1 MDQAL
6 LNALHPFSFVT
17 DTDGKILR
25 VGRSLLRLIP
35 SIMKAESVFS
45 AFSIERSLG
54 SVGSEH
60 VDDLT
65 NQLVVLARRDDPS
78 FRLRGQVVQADTLPS
93 RYIFAVTPAI
103 TRLDQIQSMDLL
115 LGDFPLGEPI
125 LDFLLFMQQQRAF
138 QDSIESARRE
148 LEWENRT
155 SKLLHKI
162 VLETQEAIDPS
173 EAYRTVLTAVC
184 HGLTWEIGHVFVR
197 NQEDPSQICSSQ
209 DWFIEDGL
217 EIDFF
222 RKVSEESTCNP
233 GEGLL
238 GRCLQSREIQWVPNL
253 AAYQFYRRPNPLP
266 SARNVTAVAVPIFE
280 GDSVTAV
287 FEFYTSR
294 SIVNPEPLRRLFGL
308 VGIQVSNIIARIRA
322 KRREADH
329 LAALVQAS
337 KMATLGEITA
347 GVAHEINNP
356 LYTLSLIAQVL
367 RRLSNRGPLSQTE
380 IQTQVGR
387 IEASVERMAKI
398 VLELKAFSR
407 DSSTDPME
415 EIQINRI
422 IAETTDLCFSRFQD
436 RQVQLIVVP
445 IPPHWTVEC
454 RGSQIS
460 QVFLNI
466 LNNAYDAVR
475 DLDTRWI
482 KVECADMGATYS
494 IRITDSGKGIKP
506 NVAPKIMSP
515 FFTTKPTGQGTGLGL
530 SISSNIL
537 TDHGGSLQLD
547 TDSPNTSFVISI
559 PKRQHAVLTQE
570 AV

>member
-222 RKVSEESTCNP
+222 RRYRKNRPAILAKAFSVDACSLEKFS
-233 GEGLL
+233 GSQILL
-238 GRCLQSREIQWVPNL
+238 HISFTDDPTLFRALEMSLQWRSPSSREIQ
-253 AAYQFYRRPNPLP
+253 
-266 SARNVTAVAVPIFE
+266 
-280 GDSVTAV
+280 
-287 FEFYTSR
+287 
-294 SIVNPEPLRRLFGL
+294 
-308 VGIQVSNIIARIRA
+308 
-322 KRREADH
+322 
-329 LAALVQAS
+329 
-337 KMATLGEITA
+337 
-347 GVAHEINNP
+347 
-356 LYTLSLIAQVL
+356 
-367 RRLSNRGPLSQTE
+367 
-380 IQTQVGR
+380 
-387 IEASVERMAKI
+387 
-398 VLELKAFSR
+398 
-407 DSSTDPME
+407 
-415 EIQINRI
+415 
-422 IAETTDLCFSRFQD
+422 
-436 RQVQLIVVP
+436 
-445 IPPHWTVEC
+445 
-454 RGSQIS
+454 
-460 QVFLNI
+460 
-466 LNNAYDAVR
+466 
-475 DLDTRWI
+475 
-482 KVECADMGATYS
+482 
-494 IRITDSGKGIKP
+494 
-506 NVAPKIMSP
+506 
-515 FFTTKPTGQGTGLGL
+515 
-530 SISSNIL
+530 
-537 TDHGGSLQLD
+537 
-547 TDSPNTSFVISI
+547 
-559 PKRQHAVLTQE
+559 
-570 AV
+570 